1 MSEAARYPEE
11 LSHTVTATDGTRALV
26 RAIRPEDAERLMA
39 FHDRLGE
46 HTIYQRFFTV
56 MKHLPPDWARR
67 LTDVDYS
74 ARLALVAEAETPD
87 GLELAAVARYEPT
100 ARADTVEVA
109 FVVQDGWQNKGLGT
123 VLFQD
128 LLEAAQARGF
138 RRFSAYVL
146 ASNRRMLDLISRFG
160 KIVERKLD
168 QGVVEVSFTL
178 RAPRP
183 RPPQQRPPRR

>member
-67 LTDVDYS
+67 LTDVDYVT
-74 ARLALVAEAETPD
+74 RLALVAEIETP
-87 GLELAAVARYEPT
+87 GGPELAAVARYEPT

-109 FVVQDGWQNKGLGT
+109 FVIQDGWQNKGLGT
-123 VLFQD
+123 LLFQD

-160 KIVERKLD
+160 KVVERKLD
-168 QGVVEVSFTL
+168 QGVVEVSFTV
-178 RAPRP
+178 RAPRE
-183 RPPQQRPPRR
+183 RLPQR

>member
-11 LSHTVTATDGTRALV
+11 LSHTVTTTDGTRVLV
-26 RAIRPEDAERLMA
+26 RAIRPEDAERLVA

-67 LTDVDYS
+67 LANVDYA
-74 ARLALVAEAETPD
+74 ARLALVAEVETP
-87 GLELAAVARYEPT
+87 GGVELAAVARYEPT
-100 ARADTVEVA
+100 SRVDTVEVA

-123 VLFQD
+123 LLFQD

-146 ASNRRMLDLISRFG
+146 ATNRRMLDLITRFG
-160 KIVERKLD
+160 RVVDRKLD
-168 QGVVEVSFTL
+168 QGVVEAAFTV
-178 RAPRP
+178 RAPRA
-183 RPPQQRPPRR
+183 RPPTRPPKR

>member
-11 LSHTVTATDGTRALV
+11 LSHTATATDGTRVFV

-67 LTDVDYS
+67 LSHVDYVT
-74 ARLALVAEAETPD
+74 RLALVAEVEIPG

-123 VLFQD
+123 LLFQD
-128 LLEAAQARGF
+128 LLQAAQARGY

-146 ASNRRMLDLISRFG
+146 ATNRRMLDLISRFG
-160 KIVERKLD
+160 KVAERKLD
-168 QGVVEVSFTL
+168 QGVVEATFTV
-178 RAPRP
+178 RTPKA
-183 RPPQQRPPRR
+183 RPPQR

>member
-11 LSHTVTATDGTRALV
+11 LSHTVTTTDGTQVFV

-67 LTDVDYS
+67 LSHVDYVT
-74 ARLALVAEAETPD
+74 RLALVAEVETPG

-123 VLFQD
+123 LLFQD
-128 LLEAAQARGF
+128 LLQAAQARGY

-146 ASNRRMLDLISRFG
+146 ATNRRMLDLISRFG
-160 KIVERKLD
+160 KVAERKLD
-168 QGVVEVSFTL
+168 QGVVEATFTV
-178 RAPRP
+178 RTPKA
-183 RPPQQRPPRR
+183 RPPQR